1 MRNEVINTILTRS
14 SIRAYKPNEI
24 DPDKLETLKEAA
36 LAAPTAMDKQ
46 EQRFAF
52 VTDRAVLSDI
62 ESIILKSIVEGGDNE
77 FAERIKARGGKIM
90 YDAPLVVFICAPKA
104 KFAAVNAGIAVENI
118 AIAAKSMGLD
128 SVILGMPAL
137 AFEGGHALEIKQK
150 LGFSQEYEF
159 MIAIAVGAPAMDKTP
174 HEWNMSHIINI

>member
-1 MRNEVINTILTRS
+1 MKNEVINTILARR

-52 VTDRAVLSDI
+52 VTDRVVISDI
-62 ESIILKSIVEGGDNE
+62 ESIILNTMAENGDTE
-77 FAERIKARGGKIM
+77 FAERIRARGGKVM
-90 YDAPLVVFICAPKA
+90 YDAPLVVFICAPQA

-128 SVILGMPAL
+128 SVILGMPAV
-137 AFEGGHALEIKQK
+137 AFEGSRALEIKQK
-150 LGFSQEYEF
+150 LGLAPEYEF
-159 MIAIAVGAPAMDKTP
+159 LIAIAVGTPAMDKKP
-174 HEWNMSHIINI
+174 HEWNMNHIINV